1 MASTQVYRTCRTVPR
16 VLYFVH
22 NTNSKNFFTYANFFL
37 KRSVLISSKYPFYFT
52 PLSQHNNPRYMYRI
66 GLELPFVNI
75 LTLKREFSKSNFVLW
90 KKDDDTEIDD
100 DYLKTID
107 SSEDNVFEKW
117 SRELLPVADKHSVFV
132 IQPHVKWGTKKK
144 WNTTPELQLEE
155 AVALVQS
162 LHGWQVADKMIIG
175 LKSFKKKSFFGSG
188 NFEMLK
194 KNVRRNERITA
205 VFISTKTLSSSQHR
219 ELQRAFGVPV
229 FDRYTIIIHLFR
241 QHATSREA
249 KLQVAMAEIPYI
261 WSQLNER
268 DEGTIDKR
276 GGTGGVQGV
285 GGGGET
291 VVEIQKQSLALRE
304 TKIKQALEKLRKH
317 RTLLRAKRQKMEYP
331 VVAVVGYTNAGKTS
345 LIKALTG
352 DKNMQPENKLFA
364 TLDVTNH
371 MGMLPC
377 RMKVLYVDTVGF
389 ISDIPTNLLESFTAT
404 LEDAL
409 LADVIL
415 HVMDVSHPD
424 RMAQAENVKSTLQ
437 NLQIASDTLKNIIVV
452 GNKIDLVPNDIP
464 FENDEGI
471 PVSAAKELGLT
482 VLKRRIQEAILE
494 ATDRKFLIIRVPMG
508 GTEAS
513 WLYKEATVTDTEAD
527 PDNNQFLL
535 MHVVI
540 TNAKFSKFQYHFVI
554 NNSETEQKKL

>member
-16 VLYFVH
+16 VLYLVH
-22 NTNSKNFFTYANFFL
+22 NTNSKKFFTYANFFL

-90 KKDDDTEIDD
+90 KKDDDTEVDD

-162 LHGWQVADKMIIG
+162 LHG
-175 LKSFKKKSFFGSG
+175 
-188 NFEMLK
+188 
-194 KNVRRNERITA
+194 
-205 VFISTKTLSSSQHR
+205 

-249 KLQVAMAEIPYI
+249 KLQVAMAEIP
-261 WSQLNER
+261 SQLNDR

-437 NLQIASDTLKNIIVV
+437 NLQITSDTLKNIIVV

-471 PVSAAKELGLT
+471 PVSAVKELGLT
-482 VLKRRIQEAILE
+482 VLKRRIQEVILE

-513 WLYKEATVTDTEAD
+513 CFKV
-527 PDNNQFLL
+527 
-535 MHVVI
+535 HV
-540 TNAKFSKFQYHFVI
+540 HL
-554 NNSETEQKKL
+554 EQQTL